1 MSHASRSIST
11 TGSNED
17 TSTEASVSGKGT
29 LSDFKQLRDIADAL
43 KKALGKRTGVI
54 FRIRPTTGIG
64 ESLCSHGFI
73 TWDGTRAGLD
83 RVFAEAP
90 HTSRGRGYVLHA
102 THHTVAFRDD
112 QRADVSRLLIRI
124 GTKATSN
131 ETLLQTDAL
140 RSA

>member
-1 MSHASRSIST
+1 MPVITSAS
-11 TGSNED
+11 
-17 TSTEASVSGKGT
+17 SVPGKGT
-29 LSDFKQLRDIADAL
+29 PGEFKQLRDIADGL

-64 ESLCSHGFI
+64 ETLCSHGFI
-73 TWDGTRAGLD
+73 TWDGTRTGLD

-112 QRADVSRLLIRI
+112 QRADVSQLLIRI
-124 GTKATSN
+124 GNSAASD
-131 ETLLQTDAL
+131 ETLLRTDSL